1 MTLVRSKKMLPLSL
15 LLAGAVAVACGLA
28 PSSSTKA
35 EAADAKPAVKV
46 LAKVNGEAI
55 TQSDVE
61 TLAADQLAQIDQKR
75 QEIIEKA
82 LEGSIHNK
90 LLDLEAVA
98 RKTTREALLD
108 SEVRNK
114 AVPPT
119 DAEVDAFFEERKSQ
133 IGNRPKDQVVP
144 QIRQYLL
151 QQRQSE
157 IYTKLV
163 ESLQAKYK
171 VENMLEAERVAAE
184 VAKAKTLRSQI
195 EGTSAPA
202 KGPAAAPVQIVEFSD
217 FQCPFCSRV
226 VPALHQVVD
235 TYKDKVRLQYR
246 QFPLT
251 SIHPM
256 AQKAAEASLCA
267 NEQGK
272 FWEMHDAMFGDQAGL
287 AVDKLK
293 EKAAALGLKAADF
306 ASCLDSGKMAGAVST
321 DLQVGSAVGVNG
333 TPAIFVNGRML
344 SGAQPYEA
352 IAKVI
357 DEELKRTG
365 GTVAQ

>member
-1 MTLVRSKKMLPLSL
+1 MTLVRSKKMFPLSL
-15 LLAGAVAVACGLA
+15 VLAGAVALACGLA

-35 EAADAKPAVKV
+35 EAADAKAPAKV
-46 LAKVNGEAI
+46 LATVGGQSI

-61 TLAADQLAQIDQKR
+61 TLAADQLAKIEEQR
-75 QEIIEKA
+75 QDIMAKA
-82 LEGSIHNK
+82 LEASIQNK
-90 LLDLEAVA
+90 LIDLEAAAKGV
-98 RKTTREALLD
+98 TREALLD

-114 AVPPT
+114 VTPPT
-119 DAEVDAFFEERKSQ
+119 DAEVDAFYNEKKSQ
-133 IGNRPKDQVVP
+133 IGDRTKESVAP
-144 QIRQYLL
+144 QIVQYLT
-151 QQRQSE
+151 QQRQADT
-157 IYTKLV
+157 YTKLIDG
-163 ESLQAKYK
+163 LKAKYP
-171 VENMLEAERVAAE
+171 VSNLLESERVAAE
-184 VAKAKTLRSQI
+184 VEKAKTLRGQI
-195 EGTSAPA
+195 EVATAPA

-293 EKAAALGLKAADF
+293 DKAKTLGLNGDQF
-306 ASCLDSGKMAGAVST
+306 ASCLDSGKMAAAVNT
-321 DLQVGSAVGVNG
+321 DQAAGTAAGVNG
-333 TPAIFVNGRML
+333 TPAIFVNGRLL

-365 GTVAQ
+365 GTVAR